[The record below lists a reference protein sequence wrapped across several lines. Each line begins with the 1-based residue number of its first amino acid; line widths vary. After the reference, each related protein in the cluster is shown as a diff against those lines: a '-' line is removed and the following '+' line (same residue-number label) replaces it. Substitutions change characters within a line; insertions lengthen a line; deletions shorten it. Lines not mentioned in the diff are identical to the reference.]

1 MVKLVFCLH
10 RLPGLSREEF
20 HKYWKDTHAPL
31 VRRFTEALE
40 IQRYVQLHTREDPLN
55 EALRASRGAPEAYDG
70 GPLALVQ
77 DGDLIEIAIPERRLD
92 LLVKA
97 DTLAQRRRRWRR
109 RESPF
114 ANGFLALYAQRVGP
128 ADRGAVLR

>member
-1 MVKLVFCLH
+1 MKLVFCLH

-31 VRRFTEALE
+31 VRRCTEALG

-70 GPLALVQ
+70 IAELWWKSREALEDALATAEGQEAGRILLE
-77 DGDLIEIAIPERRLD
+77 DERRFIDLTRSPIWLAEEHEIARGSD
-92 LLVKA
+92 S
-97 DTLAQRRRRWRR
+97 
-109 RESPF
+109 SP
-114 ANGFLALYAQRVGP
+114 GT
-128 ADRGAVLR
+128 

>member
-1 MVKLVFCLH
+1 MKLVFCLH

-31 VRRFTEALE
+31 VRRCTEALG

-70 GPLALVQ
+70 IAELWWKSREALEDALATAEGQEAGRILLE
-77 DGDLIEIAIPERRLD
+77 DERRFIDLSRSPIWLAEEHEIARGSD
-92 LLVKA
+92 S
-97 DTLAQRRRRWRR
+97 
-109 RESPF
+109 SP
-114 ANGFLALYAQRVGP
+114 
-128 ADRGAVLR
+128 GA

>member
-1 MVKLVFCLH
+1 MKLVFCLH

-31 VRRFTEALE
+31 VRRCTEALG

-70 GPLALVQ
+70 IAELWWKSRDAMEEALASAEGQEAGRILLE
-77 DGDLIEIAIPERRLD
+77 DERCFIDLSRSPIWLAEEHEIARSSDSL
-92 LLVKA
+92 
-97 DTLAQRRRRWRR
+97 
-109 RESPF
+109 S
-114 ANGFLALYAQRVGP
+114 
-128 ADRGAVLR
+128 GA